1 MILFAPLLA
10 GVFQYAAMRFIFSLG
25 IGYISYAALS
35 TVGNLIIGQ
44 LNAATGSL
52 TGAAGQIAHMAGF
65 GSAISILISAYTVRI
80 ALKAVTKIGVLPR

>member
-10 GVFQYAAMRFIFSLG
+10 GVFQYAAMRFVFSLG

-35 TVGNLIIGQ
+35 AIGGSIISQ
-44 LNAATGSL
+44 LNAASGSL
-52 TGAAGQIAHMAGF
+52 TGAPGQIANMAGF
-65 GSAISILISAYTVRI
+65 GSAVSILISAYTVRI